1 MAVSNTPRPL
11 PLRSRRIVL
20 GVAGSISAYKAFDL
34 ARRLEEAGAMVDVA
48 LTSNAAR
55 FAPVITFK
63 NLVSGVVADS
73 MWTSDT
79 PELHVEI
86 GRCADACVIAP
97 ATATTLAKLAYGMG
111 DSLVTLTAL
120 TTTAPLLVAP
130 AMDAQMYAQPAVQAN
145 VETLR
150 ERGVEIIGPVAGRL
164 ASGHEGLGRLADPM
178 EIAGA
183 VRAAIGRRVGDLQ
196 RRHVVITAGG
206 TREAID
212 PVRYV
217 GNRSSGKMGFALAEA
232 ARDRGAVVTLIT
244 TQPPPVGLTGVA
256 VESVESA
263 AAMLAALQRAITTC
277 DALIMAAAV
286 ADYQP
291 REASAQKLK
300 KRDRNSLILDLE
312 ENPDL
317 LASLQG
323 GFVRV
328 GFAAETQNVL
338 VNAQE
343 KLAKK
348 RLDLIVANDVTA
360 EGSGFGTETNCVTLI
375 GREGTPEALPL
386 LHKYDVALRVMD
398 RLTALLPR

>member
-1 MAVSNTPRPL
+1 MAASNTPRPL
-11 PLRSRRIVL
+11 PLRDRRVVL
-20 GVAGSISAYKAFDL
+20 GVTGSIAAYKAFDL
-34 ARRLEEAGAMVDVA
+34 ARRLEEAGATVDVA

-55 FAPVITFK
+55 FAPVFTFK
-63 NLVSGVVADS
+63 NLVHGVVADS

-79 PELHVEI
+79 PELHVEL
-86 GRCADACVIAP
+86 GRGADAYVIAP
-97 ATATTLAKLAYGMG
+97 ATATTLAKLAYGIG

-130 AMDAQMYAQPAVQAN
+130 AMDAQMYAHPAVQAN

-150 ERGVEIIGPVAGRL
+150 TRGVEIVGPVMGRL
-164 ASGHEGLGRLADPM
+164 ASGHEGLGRLADPL
-178 EIAGA
+178 EITGA

-196 RRHVVITAGG
+196 KRHVVITAGG

-232 ARDRGAVVTLIT
+232 ARDRGAAVTLIT
-244 TQPPPVGLTGVA
+244 TQPPPAGLTGVA
-256 VESVESA
+256 VELVESA
-263 AAMLAALQRAITTC
+263 AAMLAALQRATATS

-286 ADYQP
+286 ADYRP

-300 KRDRNSLILDLE
+300 KRDRDALSLDLE

-328 GFAAETQNVL
+328 GFAAETQDVL

-343 KLAKK
+343 KLAEK

-375 GREGTPEALPL
+375 GREGTPESLPL
-386 LHKYDVALRVMD
+386 LHKYDVALRVLD
-398 RLTALLPR
+398 RIAALLPR